1 MKTHNWVPI
10 LRLGPAITMAIVIVI
25 AVAALIQSAAAR
37 PLDRPVTP
45 DETPSATTANY
56 PNCRFGVGGAISAYA
71 VSALNFGW
79 HMDWGSQ
86 LQPAQPD
93 GAEYV
98 QMVRLRADLVPS
110 VSAVQAI
117 ADQNPGALWLIGN
130 EPDSPWQDSLLP
142 ETYARAY
149 HDWYQLIKQRD
160 PSARIGVASIVQP
173 TSLRLRY
180 LDRVLTTYQTEYNM
194 RLPADVWSTHSYIL
208 REIDP
213 SDPDAVNGT
222 QTVWG
227 AYIPPGFAE
236 TRGELY
242 TFSQMFDQNIFRQRL
257 IDFRA
262 WLAARGYRNTPL
274 YITEYGTLFPYPP
287 YTIDASGPYTWTD
300 ELGQPIVETRT
311 TAFMTRTF
319 NTLLS
324 LTDASTG
331 YPADSNRLVQRWL
344 WYSFDDKAYG
354 GLLFDP
360 VTGNRRP
367 IGDAFAAYTQAISP
381 GVDLLAAGL
390 AAPAVPIGAG
400 GTASA
405 TLRAT
410 VSNIGN
416 ISVSQPITVSFYA
429 GQPPLG
435 TLIASTVVT
444 RPLAGCAATLDVAV
458 LWPNLSAGVHPFYAE
473 LDPSNAIAETNES
486 NNRITGSL
494 FVATYQLYLPL
505 IAR

>member
-1 MKTHNWVPI
+1 MIHNWQPI
-10 LRLGPAITMAIVIVI
+10 LRLGPAITIGMIIVVS
-25 AVAALIQSAAAR
+25 VAAMIQSAAAQ
-37 PLDRPVTP
+37 PLDRTM
-45 DETPSATTANY
+45 PSSEITSPTTVNY
-56 PNCRFGVGGAISAYA
+56 PNCRFGVGGTISTYA

-79 HMDWGSQ
+79 YMDWGLK
-86 LQPAQPD
+86 LQPAQPN

-98 QMVRLRADLVPS
+98 QMVRLTGNVPS
-110 VSAVQAI
+110 TSTVQAI

-142 ETYARAY
+142 ETYAGAY

-160 PSARIGVASIVQP
+160 PSARIGVGSIVQP
-173 TSLRLRY
+173 TPLRLRY
-180 LDRVLTTYQTEYNM
+180 LDRVLAAYQGQYGGQ
-194 RLPADVWSTHSYIL
+194 LPTDVWSTHSYIL

-213 SDPDAVNGT
+213 SDPDALNGT
-222 QTVWG
+222 QSVWG
-227 AYIPPGFAE
+227 AYIPPGFTE

-274 YITEYGTLFPYPP
+274 YITEFGTLFPYPP
-287 YTIDASGPYTWTD
+287 YTVDAGGPYTWTD
-300 ELGQPIVETRT
+300 ELNQPIIETRT
-311 TAFMTRTF
+311 SAFMTKTF
-319 NTLLS
+319 NTLLN
-324 LTDASTG
+324 LTDANIG
-331 YPADSNRLVQRWL
+331 FPADNNRLVQRWM

-367 IGDAFAAYTQAISP
+367 IGDDFAAYTRAISP
-381 GVDLLAAGL
+381 SVDLLAVSL
-390 AAPAVPIGAG
+390 ATPAVPIGAG

-429 GQPPLG
+429 GLPPSG
-435 TLIASTVVT
+435 TLFASTAVT
-444 RPLAGCAATLDVAV
+444 LPLAGCAATLDVTA
-458 LWPNLSAGVHPFYAE
+458 LWPNLSAGVHPFYAD
-473 LDPSNAIAETNES
+473 LDGSNIIAETDES
-486 NNRITGSL
+486 NNQIMGKV
-494 FVATYQLYLPL
+494 FVATYQLRIPL

>member
-1 MKTHNWVPI
+1 MTRNWQPI
-10 LRLGPAITMAIVIVI
+10 LRLGPAISAGMIVVI
-25 AVAALIQSAAAR
+25 LVAAVIQSAAAR
-37 PLDRPVTP
+37 PLDQATP
-45 DETPSATTANY
+45 PGETTSSTIVNY
-56 PNCRFGVGGAISAYA
+56 LNCRFGVGGAISTYA

-79 HMDWGSQ
+79 YMDWGLQ
-86 LQPAQPD
+86 LQPARPS

-98 QMVRLRADLVPS
+98 QMVRLTGNVPS
-110 VSAVQAI
+110 TGTVQAI
-117 ADQNPGALWLIGN
+117 VDQNPGTLWLIGN

-160 PSARIGVASIVQP
+160 PSARIGVGSIVQP
-173 TSLRLRY
+173 TALRLRY
-180 LDRVLTTYQTEYNM
+180 LDRVLTAYQANYEA

-213 SDPDAVNGT
+213 SDPDALNGT
-222 QTVWG
+222 QSVWG

-274 YITEYGTLFPYPP
+274 YITEFGTLFPYPP
-287 YTIDASGPYTWTD
+287 YTIDAGGLYTWTD
-300 ELGQPIVETRT
+300 ELNQPIIETRT
-311 TAFMTRTF
+311 SAFMTTAF

-324 LTDASTG
+324 LTDTNIG
-331 YPADSNRLVQRWL
+331 YPADSNRLVQRWI

-360 VTGNRRP
+360 ITGGRRP
-367 IGDAFAAYTQAISP
+367 LGDDFAAYTQAISP
-381 GVDLLAAGL
+381 GVDLLAVNFAT
-390 AAPAVPIGAG
+390 PAVPIGAG
-400 GTASA
+400 NTASA

-416 ISVSQPITVSFYA
+416 ISISQPVTVSFYA
-429 GQPPLG
+429 GLPPVG

-444 RPLAGCAATLDVAV
+444 PPLAGCAATTDVTV
-458 LWPNLSAGVHPFYAE
+458 LWPNVSVGIHPFYAE
-473 LDPSNAIAETNES
+473 LDPTNIVAETNES

-494 FVATYQLYLPL
+494 FVATHQWHFPL